1 MNLFYLD
8 TEYSNGNFYLGDI
21 FDLSLIASK
30 SGNVFHTLINIP
42 LPLPHYLQF
51 MCNITDCKLQCEG
64 VLFKEAYKAM
74 VAFITCEVEENKDDE
89 EESSEVA
96 ILAHNGYLADFPLL
110 IANCYKNNCDTTA
123 MSKYIF
129 VDTLQLLQKEAETET
144 PFCSIETFNSLPN
157 SLSLKSLASQVL
169 QNTHQLKLH
178 NAYTD
183 ADTLMKV
190 FTYEPYKS
198 ILMTNINNKRNTY
211 NVNAIQDYLD
221 VKLPVSIDSMM
232 YNLATNADS
241 PHQLT
246 LVLSTYVHEKTS
258 MNKKS
263 ISNIGMYY
271 YLCCK
276 QRQ

>member
-42 LPLPHYLQF
+42 LPLPHYIQF

-74 VAFITCEVEENKDDE
+74 LAFINCEVEENKDNE
-89 EESSEVA
+89 EESCEVA
-96 ILAHNGYLADFPLL
+96 IMAHNGYLADFPLL

-144 PFCSIETFNSLPN
+144 PFCSIKTFNSLPY

-169 QNTHQLKLH
+169 QNTQQLKLH

-211 NVNAIQDYLD
+211 TVNAIQDYLD

-232 YNLATNADS
+232 YNLATNVNS

-246 LVLSTYVHEKTS
+246 LLLSTYVHEKTA
-258 MNKKS
+258 MNNKS